1 MKVLTGSY
9 LQQCEER
16 SYELDDGGN
25 RMPVLAEVGIDIL
38 RSLEV

>member
-16 SYELDDGGN
+16 SYELPESGN
-25 RMPVLAEVGIDIL
+25 RMLVLAEVGTDIL